1 MSSNDGRTSSIEHR
15 YGAAD
20 PVIAWH
26 VDGGRRRLWRHA
38 AVNGRRMWWGCLWC
52 RLGGGGN
59 EPGESMAGTGRV
71 RFGAP
76 EPGGGAR
83 APVRLG
89 HRVLPG
95 RGQGAGQVRDAAS
108 ASGRRAAGD
117 RGRGGARVLAGGVL
131 PGVSI
136 VRTVG
141 HGRAARRAPR
151 PPRPGETAPGD
162 RGVHPRPGLWLGS
175 GRGRSGSGAVR
186 RAAASTDRRASARP
200 VSTRSFWPP
209 CEAAQLDYE
218 ALRAHLLAHDKPPD
232 GLASARFN
240 RRGLA
245 GLIAW
250 PAAEPVF
257 AAELISAARPA
268 WTPHLDPR
276 VTALAAGY
284 QFLLDIN
291 TAVLDTG
298 PDTVSLAGRGP
309 R

>member
-1 MSSNDGRTSSIEHR
+1 
-15 YGAAD
+15 
-20 PVIAWH
+20 
-26 VDGGRRRLWRHA
+26 
-38 AVNGRRMWWGCLWC
+38 
-52 RLGGGGN
+52 
-59 EPGESMAGTGRV
+59 
-71 RFGAP
+71 
-76 EPGGGAR
+76 
-83 APVRLG
+83 
-89 HRVLPG
+89 
-95 RGQGAGQVRDAAS
+95 
-108 ASGRRAAGD
+108 
-117 RGRGGARVLAGGVL
+117 
-131 PGVSI
+131 
-136 VRTVG
+136 
-141 HGRAARRAPR
+141 
-151 PPRPGETAPGD
+151 
-162 RGVHPRPGLWLGS
+162 
-175 GRGRSGSGAVR
+175 
-186 RAAASTDRRASARP
+186 

-218 ALRAHLLAHDKPPD
+218 ALRAHLLAHDKLPD
-232 GLASARFN
+232 GLSSARFH

-291 TAVLDTG
+291 TAVPDAG